1 MLEKLMTNS
10 RTTEVD
16 AASTNMI
23 AVFKE
28 NDWSAD
34 THLSSIFASLE
45 TETTRLNA
53 AIRRSKAESEL
64 DEKDEIRDE
73 KVRAFHYLVVGFM
86 HHPDPAIKTAA
97 ETIETVFDKYGLSL
111 TGESYASESSLINS
125 LISDL
130 VNPDLQASIVLLPGC
145 AQIIENIKTA
155 QEDFAQ
161 THIAYEAEKAKE
173 GTLENASTIK
183 KETVSI
189 INDRLVVYLRAMEQ
203 VDETTYGEFVRTL
216 AQLIADNNEQ
226 VKKRRKKPVVVA

>member
-1 MLEKLMTNS
+1 MIDKLIYQS

-16 AASTNMI
+16 AASTNMN

-45 TETTRLNA
+45 TEATRLNT

-73 KVRAFHYLVVGFM
+73 KLRAFHYLVVGFM
-86 HHPDPAIKTAA
+86 HHPDPAIKSAA
-97 ETIETVFDKYGLSL
+97 EIIETVFDKYGLSL
-111 TGESYASESSLINS
+111 TGESYATESSLINS

-130 VNPDLQASIVLLPGC
+130 GNPDLQASIVLLSGC

-155 QEDFAQ
+155 QENFAQ
-161 THIAYEAEKAKE
+161 THIAYEAEKAEE

-183 KETVSI
+183 KEVVSI
-189 INDRLVVYLRAMEQ
+189 INNRLVVYLRAMEQ
-203 VDETTYGEFVRTL
+203 VDEATYGEFARTL
-216 AQLIADNNEQ
+216 AQIIADNNQQ
-226 VKKRRKKPVVVA
+226 VKKRRKRMAAVA